1 MKVILRDYGNESYVV
16 KDVIFKQNGTY
27 ECEGNSIKETDI
39 LTVLEKEN
47 DFVTCSAC
55 GQLIKNTPKAIR
67 EHIAR
72 KESYKGCLEC
82 QYLKTREKKNQKIK
96 YALNED
102 GTFHRVLND
111 DVKLIC
117 GASYLYTD
125 ITSEERLRNCP
136 YAKCSKET
144 ISSNNGFFDKYPNAF
159 DEMITVDAIK
169 FKAIH
174 SSANKTILQLRCRG
188 VINACAN
195 KKGIID
201 WYEIRTRNDSMQ
213 VYYSKKY
220 NKLFMRHYGKYK
232 EVTPNCVWSDD
243 KLNYIK
249 KTIANLYV

>member
-1 MKVILRDYGNESYVV
+1 MKVILRDYGSESYVV

-27 ECEGNSIKETDI
+27 ECEGNSIEETDI

-82 QYLKTREKKNQKIK
+82 RRLKTRENKNQKIK

-111 DVKLIC
+111 DVRLSC

-125 ITSEERLRNCP
+125 ITSEERLQNCP

-144 ISSNNGFFDKYPNAF
+144 ISSNNGFSDKYPNAF

-169 FKAIH
+169 FKDIH
-174 SSANKTILQLRCRG
+174 SRANKTILQLRCRG
-188 VINACAN
+188 VINACVN
-195 KKGIID
+195 NKGIID
-201 WYEIRTRNDSMQ
+201 WYEIRTKNDSMQ

-232 EVTPNCVWSDD
+232 EVTPNYVWSDD

>member
-1 MKVILRDYGNESYVV
+1 MKGILRDYGNESYVV

-27 ECEGNSIKETDI
+27 ECEGNSINETDI

-82 QYLKTREKKNQKIK
+82 QYLKTRENKNQKIK

-111 DVKLIC
+111 DVRLIC
-117 GASYLYTD
+117 GASYLYAN
-125 ITSEERLRNCP
+125 ITSEERLQNCP

-169 FKAIH
+169 FKDIH
-174 SSANKTILQLRCRG
+174 SRANKTILQLRCRG
-188 VINACAN
+188 VINACVN
-195 KKGIID
+195 NKGIID
-201 WYEIRTRNDSMQ
+201 WYEIRTKNDSMQ

-232 EVTPNCVWSDD
+232 EVAPNYVCSDD

>member
-82 QYLKTREKKNQKIK
+82 QYLKTRENKNQKIK

-111 DVKLIC
+111 DVSLVC
-117 GASYLYTD
+117 NASYRYAG
-125 ITSEERLRNCP
+125 ITSEERLQNCP

-169 FKAIH
+169 FKKIC
-174 SSANKTILQLRCRG
+174 SYNGKTFLQLRCRG
-188 VINACAN
+188 SIEACAN
-195 KKGIID
+195 KKGIVD
-201 WYEIRTRNDSMQ
+201 YYKVKTKNDSMRA
-213 VYYSKKY
+213 YYSKKY
-220 NKLFMRHYGKYK
+220 NKLFK
-232 EVTPNCVWSDD
+232 ESNKRYSEIASNYYWSDD
-243 KLNYIK
+243 KLDYIK